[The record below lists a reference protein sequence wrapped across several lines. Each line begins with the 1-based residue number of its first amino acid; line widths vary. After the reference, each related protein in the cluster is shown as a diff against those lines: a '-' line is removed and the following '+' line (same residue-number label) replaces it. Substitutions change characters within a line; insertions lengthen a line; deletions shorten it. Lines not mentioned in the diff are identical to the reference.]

1 MTGTTKLVRLI
12 LRRDRFLLPLW
23 IVVLAVLPMTYATS
37 LAELYP
43 TAADR
48 AAYAAGS
55 ATNPSYVALLGPL
68 FGTSLGALTA
78 QRCGMLFIIV
88 GLISVLTV
96 IRHTRTEEEAGRRE
110 LLGATVLGRQAGL
123 TAALAVTFAANLLL
137 GLLAVLGLVS
147 QDLPAGG
154 AVAFGLALAA
164 CGWVFAMVGAVAAQ
178 LTESAGGARGI
189 GLSVLGLAFLLR
201 MAGDAGDG
209 NFLHWLSPI
218 GWGQHIRAFAGA
230 RWWVLGLDAA
240 AVVALAAVAYP
251 LSARRDLGAG
261 ILPARL
267 GPADAA
273 PALRSP
279 LALAWRLHR
288 TALIGWTAGLAVFG
302 AVLGSTVDY
311 ARNAAEDSKQVN
323 DLMVRLGGAG
333 AFNDIYIAGV
343 MSIVALAASGY
354 AIQAALKMR
363 AEEASLRSEPVLAT
377 AVTRANWTA
386 SHAVFTVLGP
396 ALALLAS
403 GVCAGLVYGLSVDD
417 VGGQLPRVVGAA
429 MVQLPAVWVLGALAV
444 GLFGLRPRLA
454 PAAWAA
460 LGVCVF
466 LGQVGALLEL
476 SQWALDVSPFTH
488 IPRVPAATLAVAP
501 LVWLVGIAVAFTVA
515 GFAGFRRRDVPV
527 T

>member
-1 MTGTTKLVRLI
+1 VTGTAKLVRLI

-23 IVVLAVLPMTYATS
+23 VLVLAVLPTTYAAS
-37 LAELYP
+37 IAQLYP

-55 ATNPSYVALLGPL
+55 ASNASYVALLGPL
-68 FGTSLGALTA
+68 FGSSLGALTA
-78 QRCGMLFIIV
+78 QRSGMLFLIV
-88 GLISVLTV
+88 GLVSVLTV
-96 IRHTRTEEEAGRRE
+96 IRHTRAEEEAGRRE
-110 LLGATVLGRQAGL
+110 LLGAIVLGRQAGL
-123 TAALAVTFAANLLL
+123 TAALAVTCAADLLL
-137 GLLAVLGLVS
+137 GILVALGLVG

-178 LTESAGGARGI
+178 FTESAGGARGI
-189 GLSVLGLAFLLR
+189 GLSVLGIAFALR

-218 GWGQHIRAFAGA
+218 GWGQHVRAFAGE
-230 RWWVLGLDAA
+230 RWWALGLATAA
-240 AVVALAAVAYP
+240 AVALAAVAYP

-273 PALRSP
+273 PALHSP

-288 TALIGWTAGLAVFG
+288 TALLGWVTGLAAFG
-302 AVLGSTVDY
+302 VVLGSTVDY

-323 DLMVRLGGAG
+323 DMMERLGGAG
-333 AFNDIYIAGV
+333 AFSDIYLAGV
-343 MSIVALAASGY
+343 MSIAALAAAGY

-363 AEEASLRSEPVLAT
+363 AEEAALRSEPVLAT
-377 AVTRANWTA
+377 AVTRAGWTA
-386 SHAVFTVLGP
+386 SHVAFSALGP
-396 ALALLAS
+396 AVGLLAC
-403 GVCAGLVYGLSVDD
+403 GVGAGLVYGLSVHD
-417 VGGQLPRVVGAA
+417 VGGQLPRVIAAA
-429 MVQLPAVWVLGALAV
+429 MVQLPAVWVLGALTV
-444 GLFGLRPRLA
+444 LLFGLLPRLA

-460 LGVCVF
+460 LAACLF
-466 LGQVGALLEL
+466 LGQVGAILQL
-476 SQWALDVSPFTH
+476 SQWAMDVSPFTH
-488 IPRVPAATLAVAP
+488 VPKIPGGTLTVAP
-501 LVWLVGIAVAFTVA
+501 LVWLVGIAAVLGAS
-515 GFAGFRRRDVPV
+515 GFAGFRRRDLPV